1 MPLFNKER
9 PDLIKAFPVMH
20 EFLRDFR
27 RHGKRELIG
36 REREMKSILANLARY
51 ELTNVALTGEAGVG
65 KTALVEK
72 ISQRDLNRFYFE
84 ADIALMS
91 SSSGTNTDGSVEMAA
106 RLKELF
112 NEVARYQ
119 KLVKRQ
125 IVIFLDEFHMIAQ
138 TSPAALQALKPLLA
152 ESGRR
157 NIRIIVATTG
167 DEYDQ
172 YIRGD
177 EALTERLQQVI
188 VSPADDKMTFDI
200 LSNMRKA
207 YAESAVIPDRIL
219 KQIIHLTNQYLPAQM
234 QPRKSVKVLDAML
247 GWHRQFK
254 KKFDDSLINLVLHD
268 SLGVNID
275 HRMDVD
281 KIKDYLTNR
290 VMDQNYAINAVCD
303 RLYMVMAG
311 LTDDTRPLA
320 SFLFSGSTGVGKT
333 EMAKALANI
342 MYGSDSRMIRFDMS
356 EFSSAVS
363 VDSFRYQLSTKIW
376 EHPSSIVLLDEFEK
390 ASPEVAKLLLQ
401 VLDDAELSDRHNRQ
415 VTFKN
420 SMIILTTNTA
430 HEVYKKFAQS
440 HAINSE
446 EAEKRVA
453 NMSDE
458 DRETAENESLQTY
471 QSLIEDSLQAVE
483 SFPPELLG
491 RIDSIVPFNPL
502 QRHGRVEI
510 TKIHLSKLRDKL
522 SLSRNIIL
530 HFDPKIINLIVDE
543 YTSSDT
549 DAGGG
554 RDVVRQINA
563 KVATPVAKFV
573 SFNPGYHDIMVGVE
587 GTFKSQS
594 IHLRQGRV
602 HVVVHPWGGSR
613 SMVEV

>member
-1 MPLFNKER
+1 
-9 PDLIKAFPVMH
+9 MH

-27 RHGKRELIG
+27 RKGKRKLIG
-36 REREMKSILANLARY
+36 REREMKSILANLARF

-72 ISQRDLNRFYFE
+72 IAQKDLSRYYFE

-91 SSSGTNTDGSVEMAA
+91 SSAGTHTDGSVEMAA

-119 KLVKRQ
+119 KIVHKQ
-125 IVIFLDEFHMIAQ
+125 IVVFLDEFHMIAQ

-188 VSPADDKMTFDI
+188 VSPASDEMTFDI
-200 LSNMRKA
+200 LSNMRKS
-207 YAESAVIPDRIL
+207 YAQGEIIPDRIL

-254 KKFDDSLINLVLHD
+254 MKFDDQLIALVLHD

-275 HRMDVD
+275 HRMDV
-281 KIKDYLTNR
+281 KEIKHYLTNR
-290 VMDQNYAINAVCD
+290 VMDQQYAINAVCD

-342 MYGSDSRMIRFDMS
+342 MFGSDDRMIRFDMS
-356 EFSSAVS
+356 EFSSPES
-363 VDSFRYQLSTKIW
+363 VDSFRYQLTTKIW

-390 ASPEVAKLLLQ
+390 ASAEVAKLLLQ
-401 VLDDAELSDRHNRQ
+401 VLDDAELSDRHNRE

-420 SMIILTTNTA
+420 AMIILTTNTA

-446 EAEKRVA
+446 QAQERAE
-453 NMSDE
+453 NMSKE
-458 DRETAENESLQTY
+458 EKEMAENESLQTY
-471 QSLIEDSLQAVE
+471 QGLIEDSLQSVA

-502 QRHGRVEI
+502 QRHGRVAI
-510 TKIHLSKLRDKL
+510 TKIQLGKLRDKL
-522 SLSRNIIL
+522 SLSRNIVL
-530 HFDPKIINLIVDE
+530 HFDPKIVNLIVDE

-563 KVATPVAKFV
+563 KVTTPVAKFV

-594 IHLRQGRV
+594 LHLLHGKV
-602 HVVVHPWGGSR
+602 HVVVHPWAGSR
-613 SMVEV
+613 SLVEV

>member
-1 MPLFNKER
+1 
-9 PDLIKAFPVMH
+9 MH

-72 ISQRDLNRFYFE
+72 ISQRDLKRFYFE

-91 SSSGTNTDGSVEMAA
+91 SSSGSNTDGSVEMAA

-247 GWHRQFK
+247 GWHRQFNM
-254 KKFDDSLINLVLHD
+254 KFDDSLINLVLHD

-356 EFSSAVS
+356 EFSSASS

-453 NMSDE
+453 NMSEE
-458 DRETAENESLQTY
+458 DREMAENESLQTY

-522 SLSRNIIL
+522 SLSRNIVL